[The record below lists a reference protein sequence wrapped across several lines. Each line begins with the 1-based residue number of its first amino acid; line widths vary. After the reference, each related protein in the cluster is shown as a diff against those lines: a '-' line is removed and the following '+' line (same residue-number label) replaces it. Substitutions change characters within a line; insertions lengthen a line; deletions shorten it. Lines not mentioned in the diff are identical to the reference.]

1 MSALLRLCIAIT
13 ALLSAQ
19 PAFLWAAD
27 AKATRPNILLI
38 LADDLGAEALGCYG
52 GLDYRTPHLDR
63 LAATGTCFTHAYAQ
77 PLCTPTRLQLL
88 TGKYNQR
95 NWIAFGI
102 MDPKERTIGH
112 FMREGGYRTCLAG
125 KWQFFSYDPPDY
137 PGAAERRGIGMK
149 IEHAGFDAYSVWH
162 AFHTEDKGSRYA
174 NPTVYQNG
182 RFLEGTAGNYGED
195 IWVDFLAD
203 FMDRNR
209 DRPVFACYT
218 MALPHWPMV
227 PTPHSKDWAD

>member
-1 MSALLRLCIAIT
+1 MFCRFRFA
-13 ALLSAQ
+13 ALLSLLAATL
-19 PAFLWAAD
+19 PCVHRAAD
-27 AKATRPNILLI
+27 AAATRPNILLI
-38 LADDLGAEALGCYG
+38 LADDLGLEGLGCYG

-63 LAATGTCFTHAYAQ
+63 LAANGARFTHAYAQ

-95 NWIAFGI
+95 NWVAFGI
-102 MDPKERTIGH
+102 MVPKEKTIGH
-112 FMREGGYRTCLAG
+112 FLREAGYKTCIAG
-125 KWQFFSYDPPDY
+125 KWQFWSYDPPDY
-137 PGAAERRGIGMK
+137 PGAAQRRGIGMK
-149 IEHAGFDAYSVWH
+149 IENAGFDAYSVWH

-182 RFLEGTAGNYGED
+182 EFLKNTAGKYGED
-195 IWVDFLAD
+195 LWIDFIAD

-209 DRPVFACYT
+209 REPVFAFYA

-227 PTPHSKDWAD
+227 PTPNSRD